1 MDITQDVVLRAES
14 LPTSLEPTD
23 FLERICA
30 LVGVRRETAR
40 LAYKWHTDTANAA
53 PRALSTDADVH
64 NLFDENNRRRRQWRH
79 GQRVPK
85 ITVINLAAVP
95 RTAAA
100 RKAAEKKRKL
110 DEAVASGQSSD
121 ESCAAEFERCRQ
133 RLRCP
138 HRNSDNAYCW
148 VNPKDPMKHCQPL
161 ATWECNCGHV
171 SWYVLFSK
179 DGRADPDC
187 LLPPNTPLF
196 DRLLDSSKERSSSS
210 RKANQSNPTIIIHN
224 HVPNP
229 LSDAS
234 SVLNDAASNPCSG
247 TEVAVDVDAEPLPI
261 ADLLRTLEEVM
272 PDAKFTS
279 FEGALKKE
287 GFYYAE
293 NVLDYKNDTDYLV
306 SKVGIPGGLVRT
318 FVRRVEHV
326 VNARK
331 RRRLNDGSIQIL
343 GTEDAH
349 SA

>member
-1 MDITQDVVLRAES
+1 MPEQGFGKGDQEALVAQGQHAQHRQLLPPVQSRPDPSIVDCDVPLNTMDITQDVVLRAES

-171 SWYVLFSK
+171 S
-179 DGRADPDC
+179 C
-187 LLPPNTPLF
+187 
-196 DRLLDSSKERSSSS
+196 RS
-210 RKANQSNPTIIIHN
+210 
-224 HVPNP
+224 
-229 LSDAS
+229 
-234 SVLNDAASNPCSG
+234 
-247 TEVAVDVDAEPLPI
+247 
-261 ADLLRTLEEVM
+261 
-272 PDAKFTS
+272 
-279 FEGALKKE
+279 
-287 GFYYAE
+287 
-293 NVLDYKNDTDYLV
+293 
-306 SKVGIPGGLVRT
+306 
-318 FVRRVEHV
+318 
-326 VNARK
+326 
-331 RRRLNDGSIQIL
+331 
-343 GTEDAH
+343 
-349 SA
+349 